1 MTRRTAR
8 SSTSTTATPLAYAVR
23 STYPALAFTF
33 IMSLFINLT
42 MLVSPLYSM
51 QIYDRVLS
59 SRNINTLLLLTLI
72 VVAFL
77 VLYGILEYARSGVLV
92 RAGMQFEE
100 RLRKPLFETMF
111 RAEVM
116 PEQVAGQQVIRDAD
130 SIRESLANGTVA
142 TLFDLPWAPV
152 FIMLCFFLHPLLGTV
167 AVVGALLLFSIALL
181 TEFLTRAKVQET
193 TRLSNEAI
201 GFATSALRNGEV
213 VRGLGMGDT
222 IMERWS
228 GQQSAAI
235 QAAATAHE
243 RSAALNALTKFIR
256 LAVQTSLLC
265 AGAWLAIE
273 REISPGAMLAA
284 SIIMGRA
291 LAPVERT
298 IAQWK
303 RIVAVRGSYDRLEK
317 LFASKPLLASPTD
330 LPVPEGRIDVENV
343 VVWPPAS
350 SRPSVKGVSF
360 GLEPG
365 ESLAI
370 IGASGSGKSTL
381 ARALAGVWSVGNGVI
396 RIDGAAYTQWDTNK
410 LGKHIG
416 YLPQDVELFAGTV
429 SENIAR
435 LAKVDDA
442 AVVAAAKT
450 AGAHETILRLPA
462 GYDTPIGDGGVALS
476 GGMRQRVG
484 LARALYGD
492 PRLII
497 LDEPNSNLDEEGER
511 ALAKAVTAMK
521 EAGRSVVLVTHRP
534 QIVNYVDKVLVMS
547 FGKSIFF
554 GPREEM
560 VAKIR
565 GNRVALAAEGPNK
578 PRPARPHA
586 TPYDNIKP
594 GATSRPVPPLQTQ
607 SGAKQA
613 SQACA

>member
-1 MTRRTAR
+1 M
-8 SSTSTTATPLAYAVR
+8 
-23 STYPALAFTF
+23 
-33 IMSLFINLT
+33 
-42 MLVSPLYSM
+42 
-51 QIYDRVLS
+51 
-59 SRNINTLLLLTLI
+59 
-72 VVAFL
+72 
-77 VLYGILEYARSGVLV
+77 
-92 RAGMQFEE
+92 
-100 RLRKPLFETMF
+100 
-111 RAEVM
+111 
-116 PEQVAGQQVIRDAD
+116 
-130 SIRESLANGTVA
+130 
-142 TLFDLPWAPV
+142 
-152 FIMLCFFLHPLLGTV
+152 
-167 AVVGALLLFSIALL
+167 
-181 TEFLTRAKVQET
+181 
-193 TRLSNEAI
+193 
-201 GFATSALRNGEV
+201 
-213 VRGLGMGDT
+213 
-222 IMERWS
+222 
-228 GQQSAAI
+228 
-235 QAAATAHE
+235 
-243 RSAALNALTKFIR
+243 
-256 LAVQTSLLC
+256 
-265 AGAWLAIE
+265 
-273 REISPGAMLAA
+273 
-284 SIIMGRA
+284 
-291 LAPVERT
+291 
-298 IAQWK
+298 
-303 RIVAVRGSYDRLEK
+303 
-317 LFASKPLLASPTD
+317 
-330 LPVPEGRIDVENV
+330 PEGRIDVENA

-381 ARALAGVWSVGNGVI
+381 ARALAGVWTVGNGVI
-396 RIDGAAYTQWDTNK
+396 RIDGAAYTQWDPNK

-554 GPREEM
+554 GSREEM
-560 VAKIR
+560 IAKSR
-565 GNRVALAAEGPNK
+565 GNRVAVATERAA
-578 PRPARPHA
+578 
-586 TPYDNIKP
+586 
-594 GATSRPVPPLQTQ
+594 
-607 SGAKQA
+607 
-613 SQACA
+613 